1 MCISP
6 LIFVFTSNMLLVVS
20 KHFAIKVFVETK
32 TTVHIQ
38 LVVVKAF

>member
-1 MCISP
+1 MTAHNDHTPKTNKGKKPTKPTPIHKA
-6 LIFVFTSNMLLVVS
+6 L
-20 KHFAIKVFVETK
+20 VETK